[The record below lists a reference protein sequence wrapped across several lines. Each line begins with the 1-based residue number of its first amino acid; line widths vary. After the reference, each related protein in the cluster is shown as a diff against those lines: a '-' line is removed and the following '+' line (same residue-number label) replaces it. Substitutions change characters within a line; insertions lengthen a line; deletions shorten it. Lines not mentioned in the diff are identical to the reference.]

1 LQTFDRFDQVIDPY
15 LHCQLRQSGLR
26 DGLRPTSVWRK
37 QMCDFCLSGEYRLP
51 GAAAANGYHPA
62 PFPSVSQAA
71 HLLSGARA
79 NKRQRDRMIRVAVQH
94 PPVAIN
100 FARTFVLTRINSL

>member
-1 LQTFDRFDQVIDPY
+1 MPPGGDATSGLQAFDRFDQTIDPC
-15 LHCQLRQSGLR
+15 LPCQLRQSGPR

-37 QMCDFCLSGEYRLP
+37 QLCDFCLSGEHRLP

-62 PFPSVSQAA
+62 PFPPVSQAA

-79 NKRQRDRMIRVAVQH
+79 NERQSDRMSRVAVQH
-94 PPVAIN
+94 PIVAIN
-100 FARTFVLTRINSL
+100 FA